1 MNIFNIAI
9 YEPLFNG
16 LVLLYRYLPGNDLGV
31 AIIVLTLVI
40 KFILYIPSLAT
51 IKNQRSQMELQPKLS
66 AIRKK
71 YANDRQEMGKQIMA
85 LYKEHKSNPF
95 SACLPLLIQLPILL
109 ALYQVFF
116 NGLHLSENGLLQ
128 PGQIEHLY
136 DGLRDVYTTTPIHT
150 TFFGFINLAA
160 KNNYILA
167 IIAGLLQFVQS
178 KRLMQR
184 QPPKVEGAKDEQ
196 LAALMSQQSTYLFPI
211 LTVVIGIN
219 FPAGLTLYWI
229 VSTLFTIVQQ
239 ELFFR
244 KNPLGPSNTPPKT
257 NAPVQIT
264 APPSAS

>member
-1 MNIFNIAI
+1 MNIFNVAI
-9 YEPLFNG
+9 YEPLFNA
-16 LVLLYRYLPGNDLGV
+16 LVWLYRYFPGQDLGV
-31 AIIVLTLVI
+31 AIIILTLAI
-40 KFILYIPSLAT
+40 KLVLYLPSLAT
-51 IKNQRSQMELQPKLS
+51 IKNQRSQQELQPKLA

-95 SACLPLLIQLPILL
+95 SACLPLIIQLPILL

-116 NGLHLSENGLLQ
+116 NGLHLQANGLLQ
-128 PGQIEHLY
+128 TGQVQHLY
-136 DGLRDVYTTTPIHT
+136 DGLRDIYATTPIHT
-150 TFFGFINLAA
+150 TFLGFINLAA
-160 KNNYILA
+160 RNNYILA
-167 IIAGLLQFVQS
+167 IIAGALQFVQS
-178 KRLMQR
+178 RQLMQR

-196 LAALMSQQSTYLFPI
+196 LAAMMSKQSTYLFPI
-211 LTVVIGIN
+211 LTVVFGIN

-244 KNPLGPSNTPPKT
+244 KHPIEPTNG

-264 APPSAS
+264 TPPPAS